1 MSAKLYLML
10 GYPGAGKTTTAHIL
24 SELTGA
30 VRLSSDDFRFAMFP
44 QPTFSND
51 EHATLY
57 RTLDFVTEMLLAN
70 GVSVIYDANLNRY
83 QHRAEKYAICS
94 RTGAEAIVLWLQTD
108 RGLAKQRAIH
118 ENRAHFAPKD
128 ETLDTMFERITGVF
142 EKPHP
147 DEPVLVVNGQDVTP
161 NLLQQ
166 LLAQNNLV

>member
-1 MSAKLYLML
+1 MSMSAKLYLML

-83 QHRAEKYAICS
+83 QHRADAKHS
-94 RTGAEAIVLWLQTD
+94 GLQK
-108 RGLAKQRAIH
+108 G
-118 ENRAHFAPKD
+118 
-128 ETLDTMFERITGVF
+128 
-142 EKPHP
+142 
-147 DEPVLVVNGQDVTP
+147 
-161 NLLQQ
+161 
-166 LLAQNNLV
+166 